1 MEALVLVAFEVTL
14 EVCTLVVVLA
24 VNLRGALIF
33 AGLVAGLSVLESVL
47 ESSGASVVLWVV
59 YELAWDCEGPASVLL
74 AGAWSLD
81 VARVILLGTT
91 SGAGGRA
98 LFGDGEFLP
107 FLWYLTRGRY
117 SL

>member
-33 AGLVAGLSVLESVL
+33 AGLVAGLSVLES
-47 ESSGASVVLWVV
+47 SGASVVLWVV
-59 YELAWDCEGPASVLL
+59 SELAWDCEGPASVLL

>member
-1 MEALVLVAFEVTL
+1 MEALVLVAFGVAL

-24 VNLRGALIF
+24 VNLRGALTF
-33 AGLVAGLSVLESVL
+33 ADLVTGLSAL
-47 ESSGASVVLWVV
+47 ESSGASIVLWVV
-59 YELAWDCEGPASVLL
+59 SELEGPASGLL
-74 AGAWSLD
+74 AGDRSLD
-81 VARVILLGTT
+81 VARVILLGTR

-98 LFGDGEFLP
+98 LAGDEEFSP